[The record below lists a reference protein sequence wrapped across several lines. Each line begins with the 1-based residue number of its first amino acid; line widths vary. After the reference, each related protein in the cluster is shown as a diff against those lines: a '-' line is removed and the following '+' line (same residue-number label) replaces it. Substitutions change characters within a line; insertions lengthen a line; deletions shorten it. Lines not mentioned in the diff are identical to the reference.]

1 MLDPLTVNSGEG
13 YRDMMFDLAIVGGE
27 VALPGRDPE
36 RMTIAVANGKIAAL
50 LSPAEAVEAKRIL
63 DVAGLLV
70 LPGVLD
76 VHLHLGHG
84 KDIARP
90 REAKDA
96 AVETAAAASG
106 GVTTFIPYLMATE
119 PFEQIFQDVCDVT
132 EAGAR
137 IDFGYH
143 FIISTEQQLAGVPSY
158 AAEYGAP
165 SFKIFMNN
173 RGGEGK
179 RLGLPDIDDGFLFRL
194 CELAASNGGMVC
206 PHPENIE
213 VAWQLRKTVMAAD
226 PKGEGG
232 LASWNATRPPFVEA
246 DAVQR
251 AGLFARHTGS
261 ALYIVHTSSAEAL
274 DAARLARELG
284 TRIYIETCP
293 HYLTHDLSWSGRDL
307 GKINPPLREASDRE
321 ALWQGIASGLIDT
334 VATDHV
340 HRDLSSKEG
349 GIWAASPGCP
359 GLETLLPV
367 MLSEGF
373 HKRHVPIRRLV
384 ELLSEQ
390 PARIMGLGGRKGMI
404 SPGYDADFAVVDLD
418 ATTVVSNA
426 NVVSSA
432 GFSIYD
438 GWSLKAKV
446 VHTLVRGKTVFE
458 NGALVEAAVG
468 HGRYLHRRLPTT
480 YRKEIK

>member
-1 MLDPLTVNSGEG
+1 MK
-13 YRDMMFDLAIVGGE
+13 FDLAIVGGI
-27 VALPGRDPE
+27 VALPGRDPVPA
-36 RMTIAVANGKIAAL
+36 TVAVADGKIAAIFR
-50 LSPAEAVEAKRIL
+50 AGETVEAGRTV
-63 DVAGLLV
+63 DATGLLV
-70 LPGVLD
+70 MPGALD

-90 REAKDA
+90 REPEDA
-96 AVETAAAASG
+96 SVETAAAATG

-119 PFEQIFQDVCDVT
+119 PFEDIFEDVRSVT

-143 FIISTEQQLAGVPSY
+143 FIISTEAQLASVPAYVSD
-158 AAEYGAP
+158 YGAP

-194 CELAASNGGMVC
+194 CQLSARHGGMVC

-213 VAWQLRKTVMAAD
+213 VAWQLRKNVMEAD
-226 PKGEGG
+226 PTGAGG
-232 LASWNATRPPFVEA
+232 LTSWNATRPPLVEA

-251 AGLFARHTGS
+251 AGLFARNTGS
-261 ALYIVHTSSAEAL
+261 SLYIVHTSSAQAL
-274 DAARLARELG
+274 DAARIARELG
-284 TRIYIETCP
+284 TRIYVETCP
-293 HYLTHDLSWSGRDL
+293 HYLTHDIGWSSGVV

-340 HRDLSSKEG
+340 HRDRTSKEG
-349 GIWAASPGCP
+349 GIWSASPGCP
-359 GLETLLPV
+359 GLETLVPV

-373 HKRHVPIRRLV
+373 HKRGIPIRRLV
-384 ELLSEQ
+384 ELLCEN
-390 PARIMGLGGRKGMI
+390 PARIMGLGHRKGMI
-404 SPGYDADFAVVDLD
+404 APGYDADFAIIDLD
-418 ATTVVSNA
+418 AATRVSDA

-432 GFSIYD
+432 GYSIYN
-438 GWSLKAKV
+438 GWELKGRV
-446 VHTLVRGKTVFE
+446 VHTIVRGRPVLEHGK
-458 NGALVEAAVG
+458 LVDAAVG
-468 HGRYLHRRLPTT
+468 HGKYLHREL
-480 YRKEIK
+480 KAQA